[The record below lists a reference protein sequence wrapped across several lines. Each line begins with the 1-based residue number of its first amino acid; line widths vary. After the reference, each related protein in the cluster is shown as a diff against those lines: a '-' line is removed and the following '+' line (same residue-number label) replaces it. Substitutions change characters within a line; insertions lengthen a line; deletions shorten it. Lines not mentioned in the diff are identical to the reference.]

1 MDSRV
6 RGIAIKEIQRLLDLG
21 WKAPAKRADGI
32 RWVSHDTS
40 EISYPRNVLSE
51 PVNSSEDS
59 SFWLDSRA
67 DVAHLYLEKY
77 KIETIWDI
85 GAGGGAMVHRL
96 GKRGIEVLSVEP
108 LPEGAASI
116 ALVGGEVFC
125 STLQDLMLPSNSIP
139 AISLFDVLEHLEE
152 PTELL
157 KEVYRVLKPGGLLLV
172 SVPAFQFLWS
182 AEDEALGHFRRY
194 SKASLASL
202 IGGKKRG
209 VSVLSTRYF
218 FASLVPL
225 AFLIRTIPYRL
236 RINRSSTD
244 VISTNTSRLAPSRL
258 VNSLAR
264 FTLGIELR
272 LAKLVALPFGLSVF
286 ALGEKTRESH

>member
-1 MDSRV
+1 MDSKK
-6 RGIAIKEIQRLLDLG
+6 GKAIKEIYRLLDFG
-21 WKAPAKRADGI
+21 WNSPAKRADGI

-67 DVAHLYLEKY
+67 DVAQLYLEKY
-77 KIETIWDI
+77 KMKTIWDI

-96 GKRGIEVLSVEP
+96 GKRGIEIVSVEP

-116 ALVGGEVFC
+116 ASVGGEVFC

-157 KEVYRVLKPGGLLLV
+157 QEVYRVLKPGGFLLV

-182 AEDEALGHFRRY
+182 AEDEALGHFRRH
-194 SKASLASL
+194 SKASLKNL
-202 IGGKKRG
+202 VGGEG
-209 VSVLSTRYF
+209 FSVLSTRYF

-236 RINRSSTD
+236 RMNRSSKD
-244 VISTNTSRLAPSRL
+244 VILTNTSRLAPSRL
-258 VNSLAR
+258 INSFAR
-264 FTLGIELR
+264 SILGLELR

-286 ALGEKTRESH
+286 ALGEKPRENR